1 MQAGPLVLS
10 KNPPS
15 AYAKEELVSAA
26 GDTVPTAEKSLT
38 EVERVV
44 DTFIAP
50 TKTFTDIRRNA
61 SWWLPYILV
70 AASWFA
76 MAYVAD
82 SKVGF
87 ETIVNNQLRLSPK
100 QAERLEQAPPD
111 QRAQQMNGMVKGN
124 RIFWFYIAPVA
135 ALLLAA
141 VMAGI
146 YIGTFNFG
154 FGAELKFKQCIAV
167 FMYASLPLIL
177 KTGIAILVF
186 FVGGG
191 EGFTFQNPVAS
202 NLGGL
207 VDPNSHF
214 LYSVATSV
222 DIFLFWTLI
231 LTGIAYSCLTRVK
244 RSTCMAVVFCW
255 WVVLTLFFSGL
266 GALFA

>member
-1 MQAGPLVLS
+1 MNATADAIP
-10 KNPPS
+10 
-15 AYAKEELVSAA
+15 AEEK
-26 GDTVPTAEKSLT
+26 PLT
-38 EVERVV
+38 EVERIV

-50 TKTFTDIRRNA
+50 SKTFTDIRRNA
-61 SWWLPYILV
+61 SWWAPYILI
-70 AASWFA
+70 AACWIA
-76 MAYVAD
+76 LAYVAD

-100 QAERLEQAPPD
+100 QADKLEQLPPD
-111 QRAQQMNGMVKGN
+111 QRAEQMKVMVKGN
-124 RIFWFYIAPVA
+124 RVFWFYIAPVA
-135 ALLLAA
+135 ALLLAV

-146 YIGTFNFG
+146 YMATFNFG

-167 FMYASLPLIL
+167 FMYASLPLVL

-202 NLGGL
+202 NLSGL

-214 LYSVATSV
+214 LYGVATNV

-244 RSTCMAVVFCW
+244 RITCLVVVFVW
-255 WVVLTLFFSGL
+255 WVVLTLFFSAL

>member
-1 MQAGPLVLS
+1 MSEA
-10 KNPPS
+10 
-15 AYAKEELVSAA
+15 VSAIPVE
-26 GDTVPTAEKSLT
+26 GKPLT

-50 TKTFTDIRRNA
+50 SKTFTDIRRNA
-61 SWWLPYILV
+61 SWWLPYILI
-70 AASWFA
+70 AACWIA

-100 QAERLEQAPPD
+100 QADRLEQLPPD
-111 QRAQQMNGMVKGN
+111 QRAEQTKAMVKGN

-135 ALLLAA
+135 ALLLA
-141 VMAGI
+141 VIMAGI
-146 YIGTFNFG
+146 YMGTFNFG
-154 FGAELKFKQCIAV
+154 FGAELKFKQCLAV
-167 FMYASLPLIL
+167 FMYASLPLII

-202 NLGGL
+202 NLSGL

-214 LYSVATSV
+214 LYNVAANV
-222 DIFLFWTLI
+222 DIFLIWTLI

-244 RSTCMAVVFCW
+244 RSTCMAVVFAW
-255 WVVLTLFFSGL
+255 WVVFTLFFSGL

>member
-1 MQAGPLVLS
+1 MS
-10 KNPPS
+10 T
-15 AYAKEELVSAA
+15 AA
-26 GDTVPTAEKSLT
+26 QPTMTAERPLT

-44 DTFIAP
+44 DTFVAP

-61 SWWLPYILV
+61 SWWLPYILI
-70 AASWFA
+70 AASWVA
-76 MAYVAD
+76 LAYVAD

-100 QAERLEQAPPD
+100 QADKLEQAPPD
-111 QRAQQMNGMVKGN
+111 QRAEQMKAMVKGN
-124 RIFWFYIAPVA
+124 RVFWTYIAPVA
-135 ALLLAA
+135 ALLLA
-141 VMAGI
+141 VIMAGI
-146 YIGTFNFG
+146 YMGTFNFG

-167 FMYASLPLIL
+167 FMYASLPLIV
-177 KTGIAILVF
+177 KVGIAILVF

-191 EGFTFQNPVAS
+191 EGFIFQNPVAS

-214 LYSVATSV
+214 LYSVASNV

-231 LTGIAYSCLTRVK
+231 LTGVAYSCLTRVK
-244 RSTCMAVVFCW
+244 RSTCLAVVFVW

>member
-1 MQAGPLVLS
+1 MSDAPL
-10 KNPPS
+10 
-15 AYAKEELVSAA
+15 A
-26 GDTVPTAEKSLT
+26 VPTEQKPLT

-50 TKTFTDIRRNA
+50 TKTFTDIRRSA
-61 SWWLPYILV
+61 TWWLPYILIAV
-70 AASWFA
+70 SWIA

-100 QAERLEQAPPD
+100 QAERLEQALPD
-111 QRAQQMNGMVKGN
+111 QRAEQTKAMVKGN
-124 RIFWFYIAPVA
+124 RIFWLYIAPVA
-135 ALLLAA
+135 ALLLAV

-146 YIGTFNFG
+146 YMGTFNFG

-167 FMYASLPLIL
+167 FMYASLPLIV
-177 KTGIAILVF
+177 KVGIAILVF

-191 EGFTFQNPVAS
+191 EGFIFQNPVAS
-202 NLGGL
+202 NLSGL
-207 VDPNSHF
+207 VDPNSRF
-214 LYSVATSV
+214 LYSVATNV

-244 RSTCMAVVFCW
+244 RSTCMAVVFVW